1 MKKLSIKGLLGILV
15 LAVALVATG
24 CGKTEEKGDEN
35 AAENTSPAA
44 VQDDSIG
51 VDRATSMVIRA
62 TSDAKVVHP
71 LYAND
76 RLSLTLVNNIFAPL
90 ARRDGINIR
99 EGILAESIETSA
111 DFLTYTVKLKKD
123 LKWHDGQPITADDL
137 IFTCNTT
144 SDPKQGSHM
153 VDSFKM
159 PDGTPIKIEKT
170 DDLTVN
176 FVLPSPQVD
185 YIASIADIR
194 LFPKHI
200 YEGIENIQQSDI
212 AQKPVGSGPYKFESV
227 KSGENWIL
235 AKFDDYVMGT
245 PKINHVVYRIIPDAT
260 TAQFAFENGEIDSM
274 YIYPENVEKLKAKG
288 SNIMSFD
295 EDRVGYLLINQNN
308 ESLKNKDIR
317 QAICYA
323 INKEELILAKYM
335 SMDYAKP
342 ANSFLAE
349 KSMYL
354 NNEVEPYAYNPEKAK
369 ELVKS
374 SGLKDVT
381 LKLVYIGKNDTQE
394 LMVKQYLEAVGIK
407 VELKAMEF
415 GAFYDALFNPAE
427 NKEYDLAFNG
437 YIYGQLPSSYAN
449 VFMTGSPENVNNY
462 SNTKVDELFKAA
474 AIETDNSK
482 RESMYKEIQKIVIDD
497 ASMYPVEYGY
507 ALVAASSRVKGLDK
521 AVPASIYMFE
531 DLSKAYIE

>member
-1 MKKLSIKGLLGILV
+1 MKKLKMK
-15 LAVALVATG
+15 ALVATLLLAVGLVTTG
-24 CGKTEEKGDEN
+24 CGSTNETKDET
-35 AAENTSPAA
+35 ANTSPSA
-44 VQDDSIG
+44 VTEDSLG
-51 VDRATSMVIRA
+51 VDRETSMVIRA
-62 TSDAKVVHP
+62 TADAKVVHP

-90 ARRDGINIR
+90 ARRDGIAIR
-99 EGILAESIETSA
+99 EGILAESIETSS

-123 LKWHDGQPITADDL
+123 LKWHDGKAITADDL
-137 IFTCNTT
+137 IFTCETIA
-144 SDPKQGSHM
+144 DPNQGSHL
-153 VDSFKM
+153 VDTFKM
-159 PDGTPIKIEKT
+159 PDGTPIKIAKV
-170 DDLTVN
+170 DDLTVT
-176 FVLPSPQVD
+176 FTLPSPQVD

-194 LFPKHI
+194 PFPKHV
-200 YEGIENIQQSDI
+200 YENIDNIQKSDV

-227 KSGENWIL
+227 KAGENWIL

-245 PKINHVVYRIIPDAT
+245 PQINHVVYRIIPDAT

-274 YIYPENVEKLKAKG
+274 YVFPENVEKLKSKG
-288 SNIMSFD
+288 STIMTFD

-308 ESLKNKDIR
+308 EFLKNKDIR

-323 INKEELILAKYM
+323 INREELIMAKYM

-342 ANSFLAE
+342 AKSFLAE
-349 KSMYL
+349 KAMYL
-354 NNEVEPYAYNPEKAK
+354 NNEVEPYDYNPEKAK
-369 ELVKS
+369 DLVKK
-374 SGLKDVT
+374 SGLSNVK
-381 LKLVYIGKNDTQE
+381 LNLVYIGKNDTQE
-394 LMVKQYLEAVGIK
+394 LMVKQYLEAVGIQ
-407 VELKAMEF
+407 VNLKAMEF

-462 SNTKVDELFKAA
+462 SNTKVDDLFKAA
-474 AIETDNSK
+474 AIETDNAK
-482 RESMYKEIQKIVIDD
+482 REQMYKEIQKIVIDD

-507 ALVAASSRVKGLDK
+507 ALVAANPRIKGLDK

-531 DLSKAYIE
+531 DLSKAYIEK